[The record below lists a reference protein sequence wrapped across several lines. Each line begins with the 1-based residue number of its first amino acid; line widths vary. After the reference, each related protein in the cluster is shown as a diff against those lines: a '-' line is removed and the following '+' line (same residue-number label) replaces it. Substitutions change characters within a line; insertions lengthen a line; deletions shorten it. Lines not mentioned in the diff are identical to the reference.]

1 MKRFL
6 KLSAPVIILAIF
18 FCFAYFAS
26 QLQVALPEN
35 PEIRDAL
42 SLLESYGYES
52 REIVASAN
60 YAHLAIC
67 FAGFVATCILYFYLY
82 DRNEKKKIQKVID
95 YVRKI
100 NQRVYDLKLDENS
113 EDELSLLTNELY
125 KTTVLLQEAAEN
137 DHRRAKNMETALAD
151 ISHQLRTPLTSLQI
165 MLDNLSDN
173 PDLDQKTRQD
183 FLLTAARQVEQMS
196 TLVITLL
203 NLAKLDNGTLKMKP
217 KAVSVSELLDDVI
230 SRLKIFAELSGV
242 RIKISGDLGAELK
255 VDAKWQSEALANIV
269 KNCIEHSKSGQT
281 VEINVLKSAIFTKI
295 TIKDSGDGISS
306 KDLRHIFER
315 FYKTENAREE
325 SVGIGLA
332 FAKTVIEADGGQIR
346 AKSKAGEGTKFI
358 INYYEQ

>member
-18 FCFAYFAS
+18 FCFAYSAS

-137 DHRRAKNMETALAD
+137 DRQRAKNMETALAD
-151 ISHQLRTPLTSLQI
+151 ISHQLRTPLTSL
-165 MLDNLSDN
+165 
-173 PDLDQKTRQD
+173 
-183 FLLTAARQVEQMS
+183 
-196 TLVITLL
+196 
-203 NLAKLDNGTLKMKP
+203 
-217 KAVSVSELLDDVI
+217 
-230 SRLKIFAELSGV
+230 
-242 RIKISGDLGAELK
+242 
-255 VDAKWQSEALANIV
+255 
-269 KNCIEHSKSGQT
+269 
-281 VEINVLKSAIFTKI
+281 
-295 TIKDSGDGISS
+295 
-306 KDLRHIFER
+306 
-315 FYKTENAREE
+315 
-325 SVGIGLA
+325 
-332 FAKTVIEADGGQIR
+332 
-346 AKSKAGEGTKFI
+346 
-358 INYYEQ
+358 